1 MKDKTRRSKVC
12 AIINREKKTLP
23 MGGNTLAT
31 EQKKILESDLFQPVS
46 DFLTEEGYRV
56 RSEVKDCDITA
67 VKGEELVVV
76 ELKRNLSVELLAQA
90 AKRQKLADLVYVAV
104 PKPKKLKAD
113 AKWRDITHLLRRLE
127 LGLMFVSFKGKRGIV
142 EIPVHPEPFDRE
154 KSRKNSIR
162 KRENLLK
169 EAAARNMDAN
179 VGGSTR
185 RKLMTAYR
193 ENSLHIACCLER
205 YGPLSPKKLREKGTD
220 PKKTSTILQDNHYHW
235 FERIQTGIYVIT
247 ETGKGALEQYK
258 ELAQYYYEVLEQK
271 ESESN
276 VE

>member
-1 MKDKTRRSKVC
+1 
-12 AIINREKKTLP
+12 
-23 MGGNTLAT
+23 MGENILTT

-46 DFLTEEGYRV
+46 DFLTEAGYRV

-67 VKGEELVVV
+67 VKGEELIIV

-113 AKWRDITHLLRRLE
+113 AKWKDITHLLRRLE
-127 LGLMFVSFKGKRGIV
+127 LGLIFVSFKGKRGIV
-142 EIPVHPEPFDRE
+142 EIPVHPECFDRE
-154 KSRKNSIR
+154 KSRKSSIK
-162 KRENLLK
+162 KRESLLK

-179 VGGSTR
+179 VGGSNR
-185 RKLMTAYR
+185 RKLMTSYR
-193 ENSLHIACCLER
+193 ENSLHIACCLAR

-220 PKKTSTILQDNHYHW
+220 TKKTSAILQDNHYGW

-247 ETGKGALEQYK
+247 ETGKNALEQYK
-258 ELAQYYYEVLEQK
+258 ELAQYYFEVLEQK
-271 ESESN
+271 EPESN
-276 VE
+276 GE